1 METLASV
8 IIPRKNHSPKT
19 LTATKENSITEK
31 INPQNNHMI
40 TTEISEDKTE
50 IRMEVES
57 SKAVIELHVEEAETN
72 SSSQEMQK
80 NSCY

>member
-1 METLASV
+1 MENFAGNFLRKQTMETLASV

-40 TTEISEDKTE
+40 TTEISE
-50 IRMEVES
+50 VE
-57 SKAVIELHVEEAETN
+57 
-72 SSSQEMQK
+72 
-80 NSCY
+80 